1 MYLSSGNCKAG
12 LFGPSRTAVGQFSW
26 RALWKSAVVGR
37 EERLSS
43 SRSEALS
50 VAPPKLLVFDSALLA
65 VSSVYGNIL
74 LPAVISFWD
83 KEHAYTLM
91 KPYLSLNCSTSF
103 GAMWCKSIPRI
114 KLNLAGG
121 FFKQLWPWE
130 HASALSKLYFLANFS
145 LQVRMF
151 LFNL

>member
-1 MYLSSGNCKAG
+1 M
-12 LFGPSRTAVGQFSW
+12 
-26 RALWKSAVVGR
+26 GR

-74 LPAVISFWD
+74 LPAVISFCD
-83 KEHAYTLM
+83 REHVYTLM

-103 GAMWCKSIPRI
+103 GATWCKSIPRI
-114 KLNLAGG
+114 KLNLAGV
-121 FFKQLWPWE
+121 FFKQLWPLE
-130 HASALSKLYFLANFS
+130 HGSALSKLYLLANFS
-145 LQVRMF
+145 LQVRSL